1 MLFVPFKEKEKY
13 YGGIGE
19 MKSNL
24 ENLVT
29 TEELE
34 QVKNELALANEEIL
48 LLRTKLQLSETSE
61 KLYKDVTEHAYDMI
75 MRFAPDFTHLYAN
88 EASEKYLNIPAK
100 DLIGKTHKE
109 LGFKES
115 DYSFWE
121 QEIHEVFTTGK
132 PKKQVT
138 AIENGSQWFDWWLI
152 PEFNDEG
159 KVESVLSYSRD
170 ISNIKAAE
178 QKLLESEIKYKA
190 LSVNLQDKLQEL
202 SLSNFKLNES
212 NQKLYEIQKEL
223 KQLNLAKDK
232 LFSIISH
239 DMKNP
244 IAAIWTSC
252 ELLLKYLENNNI
264 ELAKAKG
271 NRILEGIEYINQML
285 NDLLQWSMLQMGLI
299 NYQPEELDL
308 LELSKNCI
316 SQIAIQAELKQIQL
330 VNNSNKHFKI
340 NADPRMLR
348 ITIGNLL
355 SNAVKFTESGGTIYL
370 SSEKHE
376 NEVHIQVKDTGIG
389 IEEEKLKTLFEV
401 TEKKSSAGTQNEKGT
416 GLGLLIC
423 KDFIKQHGGEI
434 LVESTLGKGST
445 FTIQIPA

>member
-1 MLFVPFKEKEKY
+1 MPCVPFKEKEKY
-13 YGGIGE
+13 YGGISE

-115 DYSFWE
+115 DYSYWE

-202 SLSNFKLNES
+202 SLSNFKIHDT
-212 NQKLYEIQKEL
+212 NQRLKEAEVEL
-223 KQLNLAKDK
+223 RQLNLAKDK

-252 ELLLKYLENNNI
+252 ELMMKYLEDNNI
-264 ELAKAKG
+264 ERAKNKG
-271 NRILEGIEYINQML
+271 EKIMEGIEQINQML
-285 NDLLQWSMLQMGLI
+285 NDLLQWSMLQLGLI
-299 NYQPEELDL
+299 SYQPEIVELSDV
-308 LELSKNCI
+308 SKNCI
-316 SQIAIQAELKQIQL
+316 TQIAIQAELKDITLQL
-330 VNNSNKHFKI
+330 EIPKGLKVK
-340 NADPRMLR
+340 ADVRMLR
-348 ITIGNLL
+348 ITLGNLL
-355 SNAVKFTESGGTIYL
+355 SNAVKFTESGGTVKVSAHKVDHFIL
-370 SSEKHE
+370 IE
-376 NEVHIQVKDTGIG
+376 VKDTGIG
-389 IEEEKLKTLFEV
+389 IPDEKLKTLFEV
-401 TEKKSSAGTQNEKGT
+401 TDKRSSVGTQNEKGT

-423 KDFIKQHGGEI
+423 KDFIKQHNGRIE
-434 LVESTLGKGST
+434 VESTVGKGTT
-445 FTIQIPA
+445 FTLQIPI

>member
-1 MLFVPFKEKEKY
+1 
-13 YGGIGE
+13 

-24 ENLVT
+24 ENLVST
-29 TEELE
+29 QELE

>member
-1 MLFVPFKEKEKY
+1 
-13 YGGIGE
+13 